1 MSANTID
8 RRSRKWRLSEV
19 SGKEKIVYLTTL
31 KINTMKKTLFFT
43 MAVSLLAACSPKEKT
58 AEDWNKIYLENG
70 QKYVDVKF
78 KEEEGEDSELKSV
91 LLNKVDSINI
101 ISTRL
106 VEYSKMTK
114 LSNELTSEYELA
126 KSLDDIDKSFTGE
139 RSDQTQYQV
148 NKVKELQD
156 SLNRWIA
163 RADKMNDKDTLFK
176 EVYFSVDV
184 TKKDGSKIKNKPF
197 RIYFDLDGDVSAE
210 MMDRAMGK

>member
-1 MSANTID
+1 MIWFQTHINKFGMMLI
-8 RRSRKWRLSEV
+8 KYHYL
-19 SGKEKIVYLTTL
+19 VY
-31 KINTMKKTLFFT
+31 
-43 MAVSLLAACSPKEKT
+43 
-58 AEDWNKIYLENG
+58 
-70 QKYVDVKF
+70 
-78 KEEEGEDSELKSV
+78 
-91 LLNKVDSINI
+91 
-101 ISTRL
+101 
-106 VEYSKMTK
+106 
-114 LSNELTSEYELA
+114 
-126 KSLDDIDKSFTGE
+126 DIDKSFTGE